1 MSWFGEFWRS
11 TLGKKA
17 VMAVSG
23 IVLFGYV
30 LLHMLG
36 NLKLYLPRYARGE
49 HADELPLNVYA
60 GWLRDVGAPLLP
72 HEGALWLVRVVLV
85 AAVVAHVWAAWQ
97 VTRASRR
104 ARPERYRK
112 VDRVEVDYAAR
123 TMRWGGVILLL
134 FVVYHLLHLT
144 TGQAHHDYVPGDV
157 YHNVVAGFSLWWVS
171 AVYIVANLFLG
182 LHLYHGL
189 WSMFQSLGWAHP
201 TYNPWRRH
209 FAVAFALVVT
219 AGNVSFPV
227 AVLTGLVG

>member
-1 MSWFGEFWRS
+1 MSWIGELWRS

-30 LLHMLG
+30 LLHMVG
-36 NLKLYLPRYARGE
+36 NLKLYFPRYAEGE
-49 HADELPLNVYA
+49 HAGELPLNVYA
-60 GWLRDVGAPLLP
+60 GWLREVGAPFLP
-72 HEGALWLVRVVLV
+72 GEAALWLVRIVLV
-85 AAVVAHVWAAWQ
+85 VAVVAHVWAAWQ
-97 VTRASRR
+97 VTRASWR
-104 ARPERYRK
+104 ARPRAYEK
-112 VDRVEVDYAAR
+112 VDRVQVDYAAR
-123 TMRWGGVILLL
+123 TMRWGGVIIAL

-144 TGQAHHDYVPGDV
+144 TGQAHHDFVPGDV

-171 AVYIVANLFLG
+171 AIYVVANLLLG

-201 TYNPWRRH
+201 TFNPWRRK
-209 FAVAFALVVT
+209 FAAAFAAIVT

-227 AVLTGLVG
+227 AVLTGLIG

>member
-1 MSWFGEFWRS
+1 MSWFGESWRS

-23 IVLFGYV
+23 IILFGYV

-36 NLKLYLPRYARGE
+36 NLKLYLPRYAQGE

-85 AAVVAHVWAAWQ
+85 VAVVAHVWAAWQ

-104 ARPERYRK
+104 ARPKRYEQ

-171 AVYIVANLFLG
+171 AVYLVANLFLG

-201 TYNPWRRH
+201 TFNPWRRH
-209 FAVAFALVVT
+209 FAVAFAVVVT